1 MKLVQCEI
9 NRRSVQIKEDMT
21 ILEACRKHNIN
32 IPTLCHLEGC
42 EVKGACRICVVE
54 VEGKKNCVPA
64 CVAKVEDGM
73 KIQTHSK
80 RAISSRKMTLE
91 LLLSNHSQD
100 CLSCIRNQNCELQ
113 NLAQELNVRRIN
125 LSGAKTEINFDNV
138 SNGVVRDSSKCILCG
153 RCIDACKNIQGL
165 GVLNFMHRGFET
177 RVGPVLDLSLAQVN
191 CIQCGQCILHCPVG
205 ALSEKE
211 EMHDVIE
218 ALNDPYKHVIVQTA
232 PAVRASL
239 GEEFGY
245 PIGTRVT
252 GKMVSALKHI
262 GFNRVYDTDF
272 AADLTIIEE
281 GHELL
286 SRLEKNERLPLI
298 TSCSPGWINYCE
310 KEYPEILTNLSTCKS
325 PHMMFGA
332 ILKSYYAK
340 TNFLDPKDVI
350 VVSIMP
356 CTAKKDEKNREI
368 NAHTNTKDV
377 DYVLTTRELGRLIK
391 LYGIDFDR
399 LEDEEFDQ
407 DMFGQATGAGVIF
420 GVSGGVMEAALRT
433 VSELVT
439 GKPLE
444 KLEFET
450 LRGFKTIREADID
463 LNGTLVKV
471 AVVYSMKEAK
481 KICEDIKNNVS
492 PYTFIEIM
500 ACPGGCINGGGQS
513 IVDKSHTH
521 INLDQLLKLRAQA
534 LYTEDLNNPL
544 RKSHEN
550 PLIKSLYDN
559 YLIEAGSSLAHALL
573 HTHYHMKEKYNY
585 YPEEVKRVNKI

>member
-1 MKLVQCEI
+1 MKTIQCEI
-9 NRRSVQIKEDMT
+9 NRKVIEVKEGT
-21 ILEACRKHNIN
+21 SILEACRENHIN

-54 VEGKKNCVPA
+54 VEGRKNCVPS
-64 CVAKVEDGM
+64 CVQKVEEGM
-73 KIQTHSK
+73 KIFTHSK
-80 RAISSRKMTLE
+80 RAIESRKMTLE

-100 CLSCIRNQNCELQ
+100 CLSCIRNQKCELQ
-113 NLAQELNVRRIN
+113 RLAQELNVRQIATDK
-125 LSGAKTEINFDNV
+125 AKTEVHFDDL
-138 SNGVVRDSSKCILCG
+138 SNGIVRDTSKCILCG
-153 RCIDACKNIQGL
+153 RCIDTCKNTQGL
-165 GVLNFMHRGFET
+165 GILNYMDRGFKT
-177 RVGPVLDLSLAQVN
+177 TVGPVLNLSFSQVN
-191 CIQCGQCILHCPVG
+191 CIQCGQCILNCPVG

-211 EMHDVIE
+211 EIHEVIE

-252 GKMVSALKHI
+252 GKMVAALKQV

-281 GHELL
+281 GNELL
-286 SRLEKNERLPLI
+286 SRLEKNGALPLI

-310 KEYPEILTNLSTCKS
+310 KEYPEVIPHLSSCKS

-340 TNFLDPKDVI
+340 TKYLDPKDVI

-356 CTAKKDEKNREI
+356 CTAKKDEKNRFVNE
-368 NAHTNTKDV
+368 TTGYKDV
-377 DYVLTTRELGRLIK
+377 DYVLTTRECARLIK
-391 LYGIDFDR
+391 LYGIDFNH
-399 LEDEEFDQ
+399 LEDEAFDQ
-407 DMFGQATGAGVIF
+407 DMFGQSTGAGVIF

-433 VSELVT
+433 VYEKVT
-439 GKPLE
+439 HQSLQ

-450 LRGFKTIREADID
+450 LRGFKTIRESEVD
-463 LNGTLVKV
+463 LNGTKLKV
-471 AVVYSMKEAK
+471 AVVYSMKEAS
-481 KICEDIKNNVS
+481 KICEDIKHKQS
-492 PYTFIEIM
+492 PYAFIEIM

-513 IVDKSHTH
+513 IIDKSHNH
-521 INLDQLLKLRAQA
+521 IPLQELLKLRAST
-534 LYTEDLNNPL
+534 LYIEDQKNQL

-550 PLIKSLYDN
+550 PLIQSLYEN
-559 YLIEAGSSLAHALL
+559 YLIEAGSPIAHSLL
-573 HTHYHMKEKYNY
+573 HTHYQKRDRFNY
-585 YPEEVKRVNKI
+585 YPE

>member
-1 MKLVQCEI
+1 MKLIKCEI
-9 NRRSVQIKEDMT
+9 NRRSIQVREDLT
-21 ILEACRKHNIN
+21 ILEACRLNNVN

-42 EVKGACRICVVE
+42 PVKGACRICVVE

-64 CVAKVEDGM
+64 CVSKVEEGM

-80 RAISSRKMTLE
+80 RAIASRKMTLE

-100 CLSCIRNQNCELQ
+100 CLSCIRNQKCELQ
-113 NLAQELNVRRIN
+113 SLAQELNIRQIN
-125 LSGAKTEINFDNV
+125 QSGSKTEVHFDNLA
-138 SNGVVRDSSKCILCG
+138 NGIIRDSSKCILCG
-153 RCIDACKNIQGL
+153 RCIDTCKSIQGL
-165 GVLNFMHRGFET
+165 GVLNYMHRGFET
-177 RVGPVLDLSLAQVN
+177 RVGPVLDLSLSQVN
-191 CIQCGQCILHCPVG
+191 CIQCGQCILNCPVG

-211 EMHDVIE
+211 EIHEVIE
-218 ALNDPYKHVIVQTA
+218 ALNDPFKHVIVQTA

-252 GKMVSALKHI
+252 GKMVSALKRV
-262 GFNRVYDTDF
+262 GFDRVYDTDF

-286 SRLEKNERLPLI
+286 HRLEKNENLPLI

-310 KEYPEILTNLSTCKS
+310 KEYPEILNHLSSCKS

-332 ILKSYYAK
+332 ILKTYYAK
-340 TNFLDPKDVI
+340 THFIDPKDVV

-356 CTAKKDEKNREI
+356 CTAKKDEKNREE
-368 NAHTNTKDV
+368 NRGTYGKDV
-377 DYVLTTRELGRLIK
+377 DYVLTTRECARLIK
-391 LYGIDFDR
+391 LYGIDFTR
-399 LEDEEFDQ
+399 LEDESFDQ
-407 DMFGQATGAGVIF
+407 DMFGESSGAGVIF

-433 VSELVT
+433 VSEIVT
-439 GKPLE
+439 GKTLE

-450 LRGFKTIREADID
+450 LRGFKTIREAELD

-481 KICEDIKNNVS
+481 QVCEAIKNHTS

-513 IVDKSHTH
+513 IIDKSHAH
-521 INLDQLLKLRAQA
+521 ISKDDLMKLRAQA
-534 LYTEDLNNPL
+534 LYIEDRFNPL
-544 RKSHEN
+544 RKSHDN
-550 PLIKSLYDN
+550 PLIKSLYMN
-559 YLIEAGSSLAHALL
+559 FLGNAGGPLAHELL
-573 HTHYHMKEKYNY
+573 HTHYNMKEKYNY
-585 YPEEVKRVNKI
+585 YPEEA